1 MGTYQHIVELDP
13 QVAQRIAAGEV
24 IDRPQAVL
32 RELLD
37 NAIDA
42 QATSI
47 DVYITEGG
55 IGEVKVIDNGMGMSR
70 EDLLLCCRPHATSKI
85 RTVEDLYTISTM
97 GFRGEALASMAACAR
112 LSITSATED
121 GLSYTITTDDGAI
134 TEPVI
139 GAHPKGTIAEVGE
152 LFYSIPGRR
161 NFLKSPRSEA
171 AACKRT
177 FLEKAAAFP
186 NISFKYINNGKLQ
199 QHLPACS
206 PSERIIAITPT
217 RVDPVLFYSLSE
229 KAGDFSLRVIGGLPE
244 VYRSDRSQIAIYV
257 NDRRIDDYALVQ
269 AVTYAYSQFLP
280 GGCFPYCTLFIDVDP
295 QLVDVNIHP
304 AKREVKLRNGR
315 EIHHQ
320 ISVSISSYL
329 RKHYS
334 QPHFSEQKA
343 TQSLM
348 DLGQQSGER
357 QSPRPRARYESF
369 TSEREYPLGRDDK
382 SADTQPGQVASP
394 SPTERIDRQ
403 WLQKAREQ
411 FVQKERESQQ
421 SPQQQFIYH
430 GQIFGVFLL
439 VERENEF
446 FFIDQHAAHE
456 KIIFEKLTDSKTIQ
470 PLLIP
475 IEFETDLLQDE
486 YLERH
491 LDTFLSSGIGLER
504 IGHRRWSLTSL
515 PSAAMKLTDLILQT
529 ITDSSDPPGQLIDSL
544 FATIS
549 CRLAVKEHDVLDRSK
564 AIWLIEQTFCL
575 SHAACP
581 HGRPVYKRI
590 TETELYKAVGRIV

>member
-1 MGTYQHIVELDP
+1 MGTYQHIVQLDP

-42 QATSI
+42 EASSI
-47 DVYITEGG
+47 DVYITDGG
-55 IGEVKVIDNGMGMSR
+55 IGEVKVIDNGRGMSR
-70 EDLLLCCRPHATSKI
+70 EDLLLCCKPHATSKI

-112 LSITSATED
+112 LSITSALED
-121 GLSYTITTDDGAI
+121 GLSYTISTDSGFFAD
-134 TEPVI
+134 PVI
-139 GAHPKGTIAEVGE
+139 GAHPKGTMAVARD

-161 NFLKSPRSEA
+161 NFLGSPRSEA
-171 AACKRT
+171 AACKRV

-186 NISFKYINNGKLQ
+186 NVNFKYINNGKLQ
-199 QHLPACS
+199 LHLPSCS
-206 PSERIIAITPT
+206 PTERIIAITPT
-217 RVDPVLFYSLSE
+217 RVDPVLFFSLEE
-229 KAGDFSLRVIGGLPE
+229 KAGDFSLRVIAGLPE
-244 VYRSDRSQIAIYV
+244 LYRSDRSRIAVYV

-280 GGCFPYCTLFIDVDP
+280 GGCYPYCTLFIDVDP

-329 RKHYS
+329 RRRYS
-334 QPHFSEQKA
+334 NTREGD
-343 TQSLM
+343 TQSTQPLI
-348 DLGQQSGER
+348 DLGLEEGRQQER
-357 QSPRPRARYESF
+357 SPHIRYESF
-369 TSEREYPLGRDDK
+369 TREREYPLKKEIPAAHG
-382 SADTQPGQVASP
+382 AQQVASP
-394 SPTERIDRQ
+394 PAQKIDRQ
-403 WLQKAREQ
+403 WLQKARSQFEQ
-411 FVQKERESQQ
+411 LESGQE
-421 SPQQQFIYH
+421 SKPVQQFFYH

-439 VERENEF
+439 VEREKEF

-456 KIIFEKLTDSKTIQ
+456 RVIFERLTDSKAIQ

-475 IEFETDLLQDE
+475 IEFETGLLQDE
-486 YLERH
+486 YLSAH
-491 LDTFLSSGIGLER
+491 LETFQTNGIGIVR
-504 IGHRRWSLTSL
+504 VGDRRWELSSL
-515 PSAAMKLTDLILQT
+515 PSAAMKLTDLILQA
-529 ITDSSDPPGQLIDSL
+529 ITDSSDPPQKLIDSL

-564 AIWLIEQTFCL
+564 AIWLIEQTFAL
-575 SHAACP
+575 AHPACP
-581 HGRPVYKRI
+581 HGRPVYKRV
-590 TETELYKAVGRIV
+590 TETELYKAVGRII